1 MDYETARRHAEK
13 IWGEFIDLE
22 RELHPVLYGNER
34 NKKIEE
40 LCDVI
45 MENIGSLWMT
55 LGRTESRCKKWNR
68 DSRQGKNETKAI

>member
-45 MENIGSLWMT
+45 MENIGSLAHK
-55 LGRTESRCKKWNR
+55 LGELERR
-68 DSRQGKNETKAI
+68 